1 MGGRSGSLAPQMW
14 GDGQCGVM
22 CCLSCLVN
30 YCVQA
35 IEREPVRRSLQD
47 GRKHSRVGWLSD
59 VTKKRLT

>member
-1 MGGRSGSLAPQMW
+1 MW
-14 GDGQCGVM
+14 RDVLLVL
-22 CCLSCLVN
+22 LSELLCPSS
-30 YCVQA
+30 